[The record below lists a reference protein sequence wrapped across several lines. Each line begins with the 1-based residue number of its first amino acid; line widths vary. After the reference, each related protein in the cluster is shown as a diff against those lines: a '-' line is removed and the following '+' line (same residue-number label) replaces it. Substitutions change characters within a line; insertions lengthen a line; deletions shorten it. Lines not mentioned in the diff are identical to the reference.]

1 MPPEP
6 STPRPDAGLL
16 DPLPTRLRRALRR
29 AVLDH
34 ASAERR
40 QVYPALLHLGH
51 PGAREGV
58 VPVAGIG
65 DHSLRTD
72 VVAAMLARHHR
83 GTGAPPVAAPL
94 VWLTR
99 PGDLDLQDLDA
110 AWLAAAWAAH
120 AERGAP
126 LTMVVVNRHGWRDP
140 RSGTAQHWVR
150 LRRR

>member
-1 MPPEP
+1 MSPEP
-6 STPRPDAGLL
+6 SSPCSEAGVR
-16 DPLPTRLRRALRR
+16 DPVPAPLRRRLRH

-34 ASAERR
+34 ASTERR
-40 QVYPALLHLGH
+40 RIYPALLHLGH
-51 PGAREGV
+51 PGGRQGV
-58 VPVAGIG
+58 VPVADIG

-83 GTGAPPVAAPL
+83 GPAAEPHPL

-99 PGDLDLQDLDA
+99 PGELDLQDLDM

-120 AERGAP
+120 AECGAP

-140 RSGTAQHWVR
+140 RSGAAQHWVR